1 MDPST
6 LDRLDGAAFQVLL
19 AEAGRHLGGFLD
31 NIGAPWPL
39 PLAPRPPAE
48 AGPVRLDEGPT
59 PGSVALGELFGTML
73 SDSIHT
79 SGPAYL
85 AYVPGGGLPEAAIG
99 DLIALV
105 LNRFGGFEAMAPGL
119 VRMEWDLV
127 RWLCTELGLPMP
139 GAGGLLLSGG
149 SMSNLVALH
158 TARVDRLGEDFADG
172 VIYSSDQVHHSV
184 HKAARVLGFARRQLR
199 TLPVDDRMRLQPGP
213 LRAAITA
220 DRARGLRPAMIVA
233 SAGTTGTGAVD
244 PLPEIADA
252 ATEEGLWLHI
262 DGAYGGCFA
271 LTSRGRAAL
280 TGIDR
285 ADSITLDPH
294 KGLGLPYG
302 TGALL
307 VRDLGALRRAH
318 ASEAAYMAF
327 DPDALNF
334 ADWSPELSREVRGLR
349 LWLPLRMHGIAAF
362 RAHLEE
368 KLALAD
374 LAFELIGQLPG
385 VWLLPRE
392 PLSIVAFGLADDNR
406 ARRVLSRLNRRG
418 NTHLSG
424 TTVAGRFVIRLAVLS
439 FRTHE
444 AELRS
449 VIRELAELL
458 VAEP

>member
-1 MDPST
+1 MGVAEPADHGRSSAVST
-6 LDRLDGAAFQVLL
+6 MASATAPPAAPRSGSRT
-19 AEAGRHLGGFLD
+19 AGR
-31 NIGAPWPL
+31 
-39 PLAPRPPAE
+39 
-48 AGPVRLDEGPT
+48 
-59 PGSVALGELFGTML
+59 
-73 SDSIHT
+73 
-79 SGPAYL
+79 
-85 AYVPGGGLPEAAIG
+85 
-99 DLIALV
+99 
-105 LNRFGGFEAMAPGL
+105 
-119 VRMEWDLV
+119 
-127 RWLCTELGLPMP
+127 
-139 GAGGLLLSGG
+139 
-149 SMSNLVALH
+149 
-158 TARVDRLGEDFADG
+158 
-172 VIYSSDQVHHSV
+172 SS
-184 HKAARVLGFARRQLR
+184 
-199 TLPVDDRMRLQPGP
+199 
-213 LRAAITA
+213 
-220 DRARGLRPAMIVA
+220 
-233 SAGTTGTGAVD
+233 
-244 PLPEIADA
+244 
-252 ATEEGLWLHI
+252 
-262 DGAYGGCFA
+262 
-271 LTSRGRAAL
+271 
-280 TGIDR
+280 
-285 ADSITLDPH
+285 
-294 KGLGLPYG
+294 
-302 TGALL
+302 
-307 VRDLGALRRAH
+307 RDLGALRRAH